1 MFNTVK
7 VGDVLSSLTT
17 DYLVLKTIGE
27 GVYGEVVEC
36 LDIKNQKI
44 VAVKILKYPNSH
56 RNAKHEVHR
65 LLQFEKDEKVKLFGA
80 CWTSYCFSLSSP
92 F

>member
-1 MFNTVK
+1 MFNTVQ
-7 VGDVLSSLTT
+7 VGDVLPSLTT

-56 RNAKHEVHR
+56 RNAKHEVH
-65 LLQFEKDEKVKLFGA
+65 LFFYSLQFEKGEKFKLFGA
-80 CWTSYCFSLSSP
+80 C
-92 F
+92 

>member
-7 VGDVLSSLTT
+7 VGDVLPSRTT
-17 DYLVLKTIGE
+17 DYLVLKSIGE

-44 VAVKILKYPNSH
+44 VAVKILKYPQSH
-56 RNAKHEVHR
+56 WNAKHEAR
-65 LLQFEKDEKVKLFGA
+65 LFEKDEEVQLFGA
-80 CWTSYCFSLSSP
+80 C
-92 F
+92 